1 MKTMNHDEAV
11 RLKAS
16 EKYLL
21 GELSSELRDQYEEHY
36 FDCAECARDVRA
48 GAAFIDNA
56 RDHWRVEPAS
66 DVAAKPDAKRTAGW
80 WASLLRPAV
89 AVPALALLLLV
100 AGYQNAVMIPHLRTA
115 LSRSQDAQTLPSL
128 SLIAQDSRG
137 GGAASIVIPAGKAF
151 SLFFDIPP
159 QSRFTSYACEIQN
172 ASGTPELTLRI
183 SAEEAKRTVQLLIP
197 GGRLK
202 PGDHVLVV
210 RGLGSPEN
218 ADAGKIGAARY
229 PFSLTYTQ

>member
-1 MKTMNHDEAV
+1 MNHDEAV

-21 GELSSELRDQYEEHY
+21 GELSGELRDQYEDHY
-36 FDCAECARDVRA
+36 FGCAECARDVRA

-56 RDHWRVEPAS
+56 RDHWQTEGARPDRKSTHGWLGALLQPAI
-66 DVAAKPDAKRTAGW
+66 
-80 WASLLRPAV
+80 

-100 AGYQNAVMIPHLRTA
+100 AGYQNVVTIPHLRTA

-137 GGAASIVIPAGKAF
+137 GGAARIEVPPGKAF

-159 QSRFTSYACEIQN
+159 QSQFNSYACEIQS
-172 ASGTPELTLRI
+172 ASGTPELSLSV

-197 GGRLK
+197 GGRLE
-202 PGDHVLVV
+202 PGDHVVVV
-210 RGLGSPEN
+210 RGSGSPEN

-229 PFSLTYTQ
+229 PFSLRYTQ

>member
-1 MKTMNHDEAV
+1 MNHDEAV

-21 GELSSELRDQYEEHY
+21 GELSAELRDQYEDHY

-66 DVAAKPDAKRTAGW
+66 DAAAKPHAKRAHGW
-80 WASLLRPAV
+80 LAALLRPAI
-89 AVPALALLLLV
+89 AVPALTLLLLV
-100 AGYQNAVMIPHLRTA
+100 AGYQNAVTIPHLRTA

-137 GGAASIVIPAGKAF
+137 GGAASIAVPAGKAF

-159 QSRFTSYACEIQN
+159 QSQFISYACEIQS
-172 ASGTPELTLRI
+172 ASGTPELSLSV

-197 GGRLK
+197 GGRLES
-202 PGDHVLVV
+202 GDHVLVV
-210 RGLGSPEN
+210 RGSGSPES
-218 ADAGKIGAARY
+218 ADASKMGAARY
-229 PFSLTYTQ
+229 PFSLKYIQ